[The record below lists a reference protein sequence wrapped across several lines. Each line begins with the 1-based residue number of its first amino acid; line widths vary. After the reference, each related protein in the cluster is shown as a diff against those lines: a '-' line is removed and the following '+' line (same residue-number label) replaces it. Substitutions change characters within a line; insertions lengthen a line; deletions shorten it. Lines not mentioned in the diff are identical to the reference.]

1 MLTNIWKIWNL
12 FPHEKISSQT
22 SAFSNSSEFF
32 VYSPFQVV
40 TIPIFIKDPMFLFT
54 VFLFSTNLSIFDAFL
69 FMSASLT
76 SLFFLG
82 YKEL

>member
-1 MLTNIWKIWNL
+1 MY
-12 FPHEKISSQT
+12 F
-22 SAFSNSSEFF
+22 
-32 VYSPFQVV
+32 PFQLV
-40 TIPIFIKDPMFLFT
+40 TVPIFIQDPTFLFT
-54 VFLFSTNLSIFDAFL
+54 VFLFFTNLSIFDEFL